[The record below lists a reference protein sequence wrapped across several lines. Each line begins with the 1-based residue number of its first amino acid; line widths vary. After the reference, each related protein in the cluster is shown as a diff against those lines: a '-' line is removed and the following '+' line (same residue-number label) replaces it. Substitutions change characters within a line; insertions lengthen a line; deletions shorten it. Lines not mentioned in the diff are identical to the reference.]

1 MEKTFTVERIGCT
14 PEREYTVTEVT
25 AIAVS
30 IGEDTEDKRQNALL
44 LTNIDED
51 SGEKFEAVVFGYNM
65 PEDEDEFNDIMADY
79 YAWDTY
85 DKTLETVR
93 IL

>member
-44 LTNIDED
+44 ITEIDD
-51 SGEKFEAVVFGYNM
+51 SEKFEAVVFGYNM
-65 PEDEDEFNDIMADY
+65 PEDEDDFNNIMEDF

-85 DKTLETVR
+85 DETLETVR

>member
-44 LTNIDED
+44 ITQIDD
-51 SGEKFEAVVFGYNM
+51 SGKFEAVVFGYNM
-65 PEDEDEFNDIMADY
+65 PEDEDDFNNIMEDF

-85 DKTLETVR
+85 YETLETVR

>member
-44 LTNIDED
+44 ITQIDD
-51 SGEKFEAVVFGYNM
+51 SGKFEAVVFGHNM
-65 PEDEDEFNDIMADY
+65 PEDEDDFNNIMEDY

-85 DKTLETVR
+85 DETLETVKYV
-93 IL
+93 

>member
-44 LTNIDED
+44 ITQIDD
-51 SGEKFEAVVFGYNM
+51 SEKFEAVVFGYNM
-65 PEDEDEFNDIMADY
+65 PEDEDEFNDIMADP

-85 DKTLETVR
+85 DETLETVR